1 MTETKKQPENAIVKQ
16 DEGGFGAP
24 AAPQASGMMDVA
36 STRAAQ
42 EVQAAMV
49 VAKKFPRDEAT
60 AYQKIM
66 RACQRPSLASQAV
79 YTYPRGNQT
88 VTGPSIRLAEEIA
101 RSWGNID
108 FGIIELEQRKGES
121 DVMAYAWDL
130 ETNTRQTKIFTVKH
144 IRHTRNGAYDLTDP
158 RDIYE
163 MTANQGARRM
173 RACILGVIPGDI
185 QESAIGACEK
195 TLTLGSKEPLA
206 DRIKKMVVAFEPFGV
221 SKSMIEKRLGHI
233 ITTTSEAEV
242 VQLQKIFL
250 TLRDNMAA
258 VEDYFPSETKALDT
272 KGKKEGFGFGKDE
285 KKPAG
290 KGKAKEPKADA
301 KPETNKENAKKPEYT
316 DDGHLIPDSVGE

>member
-1 MTETKKQPENAIVKQ
+1 MAETKKQPEIEVKSIQKQ
-16 DEGGFGAP
+16 DGGFGDP
-24 AAPQASGMMDVA
+24 AAPQPGGMMEMA

-49 VAKKFPRDEAT
+49 VAKRFPRDEAT

-66 RACQRPSLASQAV
+66 RACQRPSLATQAV

-88 VTGPSIRLAEEIA
+88 VTGPSIRMAEEIA

-108 FGIIELEQRKGES
+108 FGIIELEQRTGES

-144 IRHTRNGAYDLTDP
+144 VRHTRSGSYDLTDP

-185 QESAIGACEK
+185 QEAAIAACEK
-195 TLTLGSKEPLA
+195 TLSQGSKEPLV

-221 SKSMIEKRLGHI
+221 SKDMIEKRLGHV

-258 VEDYFPSETKALDT
+258 VTDYFPSDT
-272 KGKKEGFGFGKDE
+272 AAPDTNGKKEKFGFGKD
-285 KKPAG
+285 KKAG
-290 KGKAKEPKADA
+290 KEKDKDEPVADEEKADD
-301 KPETNKENAKKPEYT
+301 KSAKKNEK
-316 DDGHLIPDSVGE
+316 LFEK